1 MANGHGGK
9 RPGAGRKKKVIQ
21 ETPAPQIEVPSASE
35 SQSLEE
41 MLNRLIKSQTGEQVT
56 QDEFKKLAHEVL
68 YMRQELEFIKKII
81 LVSAGGKPK

>member
-9 RPGAGRKKKVIQ
+9 RPGAGRKKKMLSENSKPPADIQ
-21 ETPAPQIEVPSASE
+21 GKNENS
-35 SQSLEE
+35 SLEE
-41 MLNRLIKSQTGEQVT
+41 TLNRLMTAQTNNHITSE
-56 QDEFKKLAHEVL
+56 EFKKLAHEVA